1 MKRELEEL
9 DIRELDAIVCS
20 APWFTYARYLLL
32 CKLAALGRESFL
44 SGVRTSLVSL
54 PDRERLISKIA
65 AMYGLVKVAKSI
77 PAAPSAKGSAQGI
90 AAASGIEAASGAEA
104 ASGIAAAAGAEAASG
119 IATAAGI
126 EATSGVAAP
135 SGEAAPS
142 GAEAASGA
150 AGSRDGSLSG
160 KEAFSLGLLDVE
172 FIEGGAF
179 ERHPYVV
186 GGDYFSKADIDS
198 LENKQE
204 NISLNYLKGAGSAT
218 SGSGATPGSSATS
231 GSAAMQGSGA
241 DAEGSATP
249 GSGAVAEGGASAKDE
264 SSGEISLEIDSPLCT
279 ETLASIYA
287 QQGYY
292 QQAIEIYSK
301 LCLLYPEKSAYF
313 ATLVKEVKIKKTE

>member
-77 PAAPSAKGSAQGI
+77 SAAPSAKGANQDIAAAPGI
-90 AAASGIEAASGAEA
+90 AAASGE
-104 ASGIAAAAGAEAASG
+104 
-119 IATAAGI
+119 
-126 EATSGVAAP
+126 
-135 SGEAAPS
+135 
-142 GAEAASGA
+142 
-150 AGSRDGSLSG
+150 AGSRDGSRSG
-160 KEAFSLGLLDVE
+160 KEALSLGLLDVE

-179 ERHPYVV
+179 ERQPYVV

-218 SGSGATPGSSATS
+218 SGGGATS

>member
-77 PAAPSAKGSAQGI
+77 SAAPSAKGSAQGI
-90 AAASGIEAASGAEA
+90 AAASG
-104 ASGIAAAAGAEAASG
+104 
-119 IATAAGI
+119 
-126 EATSGVAAP
+126 VAAP
-135 SGEAAPS
+135 SGAAPS
-142 GAEAASGA
+142 GAATSGAAASGET
-150 AGSRDGSLSG
+150 GSRDGSLSG
-160 KEAFSLGLLDVE
+160 KEALSFGLLDVE

-218 SGSGATPGSSATS
+218 SG
-231 GSAAMQGSGA
+231 GSAISGSGA

>member
-77 PAAPSAKGSAQGI
+77 SAAPSAKGANQDI
-90 AAASGIEAASGAEA
+90 AAA
-104 ASGIAAAAGAEAASG
+104 
-119 IATAAGI
+119 
-126 EATSGVAAP
+126 SGVAAP
-135 SGEAAPS
+135 SGEA
-142 GAEAASGA
+142 GN
-150 AGSRDGSLSG
+150 RDGSLSG
-160 KEAFSLGLLDVE
+160 KEALSFGLLDVE

-179 ERHPYVV
+179 ERQPYVV

-218 SGSGATPGSSATS
+218 
-231 GSAAMQGSGA
+231 
-241 DAEGSATP
+241 P
-249 GSGAVAEGGASAKDE
+249 GSGAVAEGGASAKDD

>member
-77 PAAPSAKGSAQGI
+77 SAAPSAKGAAQGI
-90 AAASGIEAASGAEA
+90 AADAGIEAA
-104 ASGIAAAAGAEAASG
+104 
-119 IATAAGI
+119 
-126 EATSGVAAP
+126 SGVAAP
-135 SGEAAPS
+135 SGA
-142 GAEAASGA
+142 AASGE
-150 AGSRDGSLSG
+150 AGNRDGSRSG
-160 KEAFSLGLLDVE
+160 KEALSFGLLDVE

-218 SGSGATPGSSATS
+218 SGSGATPGS
-231 GSAAMQGSGA
+231 AAMQGSGSV
-241 DAEGSATP
+241 AERSATP
-249 GSGAVAEGGASAKDE
+249 GSDAVAEGGASAKDE

>member
-77 PAAPSAKGSAQGI
+77 SAAPSAKGSAQGI
-90 AAASGIEAASGAEA
+90 AAAAGAEA
-104 ASGIAAAAGAEAASG
+104 ASGIAAVE
-119 IATAAGI
+119 GI
-126 EATSGVAAP
+126 EVASGVAAP
-135 SGEAAPS
+135 SGVAASGAAASGVAAPS

-160 KEAFSLGLLDVE
+160 KEALSLGLLDVE

-231 GSAAMQGSGA
+231 GSAAMQGSGSV
-241 DAEGSATP
+241 AEGSATP

>member
-77 PAAPSAKGSAQGI
+77 SAAPSAKGSAQGI
-90 AAASGIEAASGAEA
+90 AAAAGIKA

-126 EATSGVAAP
+126 EAASGVAAP
-135 SGEAAPS
+135 SGV
-142 GAEAASGA
+142 
-150 AGSRDGSLSG
+150 AGSRNGSLSG
-160 KEAFSLGLLDVE
+160 KEALSFGLLDVE

-218 SGSGATPGSSATS
+218 SG
-231 GSAAMQGSGA
+231 GSAISGSGA

-249 GSGAVAEGGASAKDE
+249 GSGAVAEGGAIAKDE

>member
-77 PAAPSAKGSAQGI
+77 PAAPSAKGSNQDI
-90 AAASGIEAASGAEA
+90 AAASDIEAA
-104 ASGIAAAAGAEAASG
+104 
-119 IATAAGI
+119 
-126 EATSGVAAP
+126 SGVAAP
-135 SGEAAPS
+135 SGAAPS
-142 GAEAASGA
+142 GAATSGAAASGET
-150 AGSRDGSLSG
+150 GSRDGSRSG
-160 KEAFSLGLLDVE
+160 KEAFSFGLLDVE

-218 SGSGATPGSSATS
+218 SGGVTPGSSATS

>member
-9 DIRELDAIVCS
+9 DIRELDAVVCS

-77 PAAPSAKGSAQGI
+77 PAAPSAKGANQD
-90 AAASGIEAASGAEA
+90 
-104 ASGIAAAAGAEAASG
+104 IAAAAGAEAASG
-119 IATAAGI
+119 IAAASGI
-126 EATSGVAAP
+126 
-135 SGEAAPS
+135 
-142 GAEAASGA
+142 EAASGA

-160 KEAFSLGLLDVE
+160 KEALSFGLLDVE

-218 SGSGATPGSSATS
+218 SGGGVTPGSSATS

>member
-20 APWFTYARYLLL
+20 APWFTYARYMLL

-77 PAAPSAKGSAQGI
+77 SAAPSAKGSAQGI
-90 AAASGIEAASGAEA
+90 AAAAGIAAASGIEAASG
-104 ASGIAAAAGAEAASG
+104 
-119 IATAAGI
+119 
-126 EATSGVAAP
+126 VAAP
-135 SGEAAPS
+135 SGAAPS
-142 GAEAASGA
+142 GAATSGAAASGET
-150 AGSRDGSLSG
+150 GSRDGSLSG
-160 KEAFSLGLLDVE
+160 KEALSFGLLDVE

-218 SGSGATPGSSATS
+218 SG
-231 GSAAMQGSGA
+231 GSAISGSGA

-249 GSGAVAEGGASAKDE
+249 GSGAVAEGGAIAKDE

>member
-54 PDRERLISKIA
+54 PDREHLISKIA

-77 PAAPSAKGSAQGI
+77 SAAPSAKGSAQGI
-90 AAASGIEAASGAEA
+90 AAASGAEA
-104 ASGIAAAAGAEAASG
+104 ASGIAAAAGIEAA
-119 IATAAGI
+119 
-126 EATSGVAAP
+126 SGVAAP
-135 SGEAAPS
+135 SGV
-142 GAEAASGA
+142 AASGE
-150 AGSRDGSLSG
+150 AGNRDGSRSG
-160 KEAFSLGLLDVE
+160 KEALSFGLLDVE

-218 SGSGATPGSSATS
+218 SG
-231 GSAAMQGSGA
+231 GSAISGSGA

-249 GSGAVAEGGASAKDE
+249 GSGAVAEGGAIAKDE

>member
-9 DIRELDAIVCS
+9 DIRELDAVVCS

-77 PAAPSAKGSAQGI
+77 SAAPSAKGSAQGI
-90 AAASGIEAASGAEA
+90 AAASGAEA
-104 ASGIAAAAGAEAASG
+104 ASGIAAAAGIEAA
-119 IATAAGI
+119 
-126 EATSGVAAP
+126 SGVAAP
-135 SGEAAPS
+135 SGVAASS
-142 GAEAASGA
+142 GAATSGAAASGET
-150 AGSRDGSLSG
+150 GSRNGSLSG
-160 KEAFSLGLLDVE
+160 KEALSFGLLDVE

-218 SGSGATPGSSATS
+218 SGGGATPGSSATPGSGATS
-231 GSAAMQGSGA
+231 GSAAMQGSAAKQGSGA
-241 DAEGSATP
+241 DAE

>member
-44 SGVRTSLVSL
+44 SGVRTSLISL

-77 PAAPSAKGSAQGI
+77 SAAPSAKGSAQGI
-90 AAASGIEAASGAEA
+90 AAASG
-104 ASGIAAAAGAEAASG
+104 AEAASG

-126 EATSGVAAP
+126 EAASGVAAP
-135 SGEAAPS
+135 SGAATS
-142 GAEAASGA
+142 GVTC
-150 AGSRDGSLSG
+150 SRDGSLSG
-160 KEAFSLGLLDVE
+160 KEALSFGLLDVE

-218 SGSGATPGSSATS
+218 SGSCATPGSSATS

-241 DAEGSATP
+241 
-249 GSGAVAEGGASAKDE
+249 VAEGGAIAKDE

>member
-77 PAAPSAKGSAQGI
+77 SAAPSAKGANQDI
-90 AAASGIEAASGAEA
+90 AAAAGIKA
-104 ASGIAAAAGAEAASG
+104 ASGIAAAS
-119 IATAAGI
+119 GI

-135 SGEAAPS
+135 SGA
-142 GAEAASGA
+142 AASGVT
-150 AGSRDGSLSG
+150 GSRDGSRSG
-160 KEAFSLGLLDVE
+160 KEALSFGLLDVE

-218 SGSGATPGSSATS
+218 SGSGATPGS
-231 GSAAMQGSGA
+231 AAMQGSGA
-241 DAEGSATP
+241 DAEGS
-249 GSGAVAEGGASAKDE
+249 SEYHE
-264 SSGEISLEIDSPLCT
+264 
-279 ETLASIYA
+279 
-287 QQGYY
+287 
-292 QQAIEIYSK
+292 
-301 LCLLYPEKSAYF
+301 
-313 ATLVKEVKIKKTE
+313 

>member
-54 PDRERLISKIA
+54 PDREHLISKIA

-77 PAAPSAKGSAQGI
+77 SAAPSAKGSAQGI
-90 AAASGIEAASGAEA
+90 AAASGAEA
-104 ASGIAAAAGAEAASG
+104 ASGIAAAAGIEAASG
-119 IATAAGI
+119 VAAP
-126 EATSGVAAP
+126 TGVAAP
-135 SGEAAPS
+135 SGAATS
-142 GAEAASGA
+142 GAAASGET
-150 AGSRDGSLSG
+150 GSRNGSLSG
-160 KEAFSLGLLDVE
+160 KEELSFGLLDVE
-172 FIEGGAF
+172 FIDGGAF

-218 SGSGATPGSSATS
+218 SG
-231 GSAAMQGSGA
+231 GSAISGSGA

-249 GSGAVAEGGASAKDE
+249 GSGAVAEGGAIAKDE

>member
-77 PAAPSAKGSAQGI
+77 SAAPSAKGAAQGI
-90 AAASGIEAASGAEA
+90 KAASGAEA
-104 ASGIAAAAGAEAASG
+104 ASGIAAAS
-119 IATAAGI
+119 GI

-135 SGEAAPS
+135 SGV
-142 GAEAASGA
+142 AASGA
-150 AGSRDGSLSG
+150 AASREAASGETGSRNGSLSG
-160 KEAFSLGLLDVE
+160 KEALSFGLLDVE

-218 SGSGATPGSSATS
+218 SGSGATPGSGATS

>member
-77 PAAPSAKGSAQGI
+77 SAAPSAKGAAQGIAAASGIKAASGIAAASGADAASGI
-90 AAASGIEAASGAEA
+90 AAASGIEAASGA
-104 ASGIAAAAGAEAASG
+104 
-119 IATAAGI
+119 
-126 EATSGVAAP
+126 AAP

-142 GAEAASGA
+142 GAAASGVT
-150 AGSRDGSLSG
+150 GSRDGSRSG
-160 KEAFSLGLLDVE
+160 KEALSLGLLDVE

-179 ERHPYVV
+179 ERQPYVV

-231 GSAAMQGSGA
+231 GSAAMQ
-241 DAEGSATP
+241 

>member
-77 PAAPSAKGSAQGI
+77 SAAPSAKGANQDI
-90 AAASGIEAASGAEA
+90 AAAAGIKA
-104 ASGIAAAAGAEAASG
+104 ASGIAAAS
-119 IATAAGI
+119 GI

-135 SGEAAPS
+135 SGA
-142 GAEAASGA
+142 AASGVT
-150 AGSRDGSLSG
+150 GSRDGSRSG
-160 KEAFSLGLLDVE
+160 KEALSFGLLDVE

-218 SGSGATPGSSATS
+218 SGSGATPGS
-231 GSAAMQGSGA
+231 AAMQGSGA
-241 DAEGSATP
+241 DAEG
-249 GSGAVAEGGASAKDE
+249 GVIAKDE

>member
-77 PAAPSAKGSAQGI
+77 SAAPSAKGSAQGI
-90 AAASGIEAASGAEA
+90 AAASGAEA
-104 ASGIAAAAGAEAASG
+104 ASGIAAAAGIEAA
-119 IATAAGI
+119 
-126 EATSGVAAP
+126 SGVAAP
-135 SGEAAPS
+135 SGV
-142 GAEAASGA
+142 AASGA
-150 AGSRDGSLSG
+150 AASREAASGETASGETGSRNGSLSG
-160 KEAFSLGLLDVE
+160 KEALSFGLLDVE

-218 SGSGATPGSSATS
+218 SGCSATSGGSATS
-231 GSAAMQGSGA
+231 GSAAMQGSGSVA
-241 DAEGSATP
+241 GGSATP

>member
-77 PAAPSAKGSAQGI
+77 SAAPSAKGAAQGI
-90 AAASGIEAASGAEA
+90 AAASGIEAASG
-104 ASGIAAAAGAEAASG
+104 
-119 IATAAGI
+119 
-126 EATSGVAAP
+126 VAAP
-135 SGEAAPS
+135 SGVAASS
-142 GAEAASGA
+142 GAATSGAAASGET
-150 AGSRDGSLSG
+150 GSRNGSLSG
-160 KEAFSLGLLDVE
+160 KEALSFGLLDVE

-204 NISLNYLKGAGSAT
+204 NISLNYLKGAG
-218 SGSGATPGSSATS
+218 SATS

>member
-54 PDRERLISKIA
+54 PDREHLISKIA

-77 PAAPSAKGSAQGI
+77 SAAPSAKGANQDI
-90 AAASGIEAASGAEA
+90 AAAP
-104 ASGIAAAAGAEAASG
+104 GIAAAAGIEAA
-119 IATAAGI
+119 
-126 EATSGVAAP
+126 SGVAAP
-135 SGEAAPS
+135 SGEA
-142 GAEAASGA
+142 GNQN
-150 AGSRDGSLSG
+150 GSRSG
-160 KEAFSLGLLDVE
+160 KEALSFGLLDVE

-218 SGSGATPGSSATS
+218 SGGGVTPGSSATS

-241 DAEGSATP
+241 TPGSAAMQGSGSVAGGSATP
-249 GSGAVAEGGASAKDE
+249 GSGAVAEGGAIAKDE

>member
-77 PAAPSAKGSAQGI
+77 SAAPSAKGSAQGI
-90 AAASGIEAASGAEA
+90 AAAAGIKA
-104 ASGIAAAAGAEAASG
+104 ASGIAAAAGIEAA
-119 IATAAGI
+119 
-126 EATSGVAAP
+126 SGVAAP
-135 SGEAAPS
+135 SGEAPS
-142 GAEAASGA
+142 GAATSGAAASGVT
-150 AGSRDGSLSG
+150 GSRDGSLSG
-160 KEAFSLGLLDVE
+160 KEALSFGLLDVE

-218 SGSGATPGSSATS
+218 SG
-231 GSAAMQGSGA
+231 GSAISGSGA

-249 GSGAVAEGGASAKDE
+249 GSGAVAEGGAIAKDE

>member
-77 PAAPSAKGSAQGI
+77 SAAPSAKGSAQGI
-90 AAASGIEAASGAEA
+90 AAASG
-104 ASGIAAAAGAEAASG
+104 
-119 IATAAGI
+119 
-126 EATSGVAAP
+126 VAAP
-135 SGEAAPS
+135 SGA
-142 GAEAASGA
+142 AASGVT
-150 AGSRDGSLSG
+150 GSRDGSLSG
-160 KEAFSLGLLDVE
+160 KEALSFGLLDVE

-218 SGSGATPGSSATS
+218 SGGSATPGSGATS

>member
-77 PAAPSAKGSAQGI
+77 SAAPSAKGAAQGI
-90 AAASGIEAASGAEA
+90 AAASGIEAASG
-104 ASGIAAAAGAEAASG
+104 
-119 IATAAGI
+119 
-126 EATSGVAAP
+126 VAAP
-135 SGEAAPS
+135 SGV
-142 GAEAASGA
+142 AASGAAASRA
-150 AGSRDGSLSG
+150 AGSRDGSRSG
-160 KEAFSLGLLDVE
+160 KEALSFGLLDVE

-179 ERHPYVV
+179 ERQPYVV

-218 SGSGATPGSSATS
+218 SGSGATPGSGATS
-231 GSAAMQGSGA
+231 GSAAMQGSGSV
-241 DAEGSATP
+241 AEGSATP
-249 GSGAVAEGGASAKDE
+249 GSGAVAEGGAIAKDE

>member
-65 AMYGLVKVAKSI
+65 AMYGLVKVARSI
-77 PAAPSAKGSAQGI
+77 SAAPSAKGAAQGIAAAAGIKAASGI
-90 AAASGIEAASGAEA
+90 AAASGIEAASGVA
-104 ASGIAAAAGAEAASG
+104 APSGAATSGAATSGAATSGAAA
-119 IATAAGI
+119 
-126 EATSGVAAP
+126 SGVAAP
-135 SGEAAPS
+135 SGET
-142 GAEAASGA
+142 
-150 AGSRDGSLSG
+150 GSRDGSLSG
-160 KEAFSLGLLDVE
+160 KEALSFGLLDVE

-218 SGSGATPGSSATS
+218 SG
-231 GSAAMQGSGA
+231 
-241 DAEGSATP
+241 GSATP
-249 GSGAVAEGGASAKDE
+249 GSGAVAESGASAKDE

>member
-77 PAAPSAKGSAQGI
+77 SAAPSAKGSAQGI
-90 AAASGIEAASGAEA
+90 AAAAGIKA

-126 EATSGVAAP
+126 EAASGVAAP
-135 SGEAAPS
+135 SGA
-142 GAEAASGA
+142 AASGVT
-150 AGSRDGSLSG
+150 GSRDGSRSG
-160 KEAFSLGLLDVE
+160 KEALSFGLLDVE

-218 SGSGATPGSSATS
+218 SGGSATPGSSATS

>member
-77 PAAPSAKGSAQGI
+77 SAAPSAKGAAQGI
-90 AAASGIEAASGAEA
+90 AAASGIEAASG
-104 ASGIAAAAGAEAASG
+104 
-119 IATAAGI
+119 
-126 EATSGVAAP
+126 VAAP
-135 SGEAAPS
+135 SGV
-142 GAEAASGA
+142 AASGA
-150 AGSRDGSLSG
+150 AASGAATSGAAASGEAGNRDGSLSG
-160 KEAFSLGLLDVE
+160 KEALSFGLLDVE

-218 SGSGATPGSSATS
+218 SGGSATPCSGATS

-241 DAEGSATP
+241 DAEGSATQ
-249 GSGAVAEGGASAKDE
+249 GSGAVAEGGAIAKDE

>member
-44 SGVRTSLVSL
+44 SGVRTSLISL

-77 PAAPSAKGSAQGI
+77 SAAPSAKGAAQGIAAAAGIKAASGI
-90 AAASGIEAASGAEA
+90 AAASGIEAASG
-104 ASGIAAAAGAEAASG
+104 
-119 IATAAGI
+119 
-126 EATSGVAAP
+126 VAAP
-135 SGEAAPS
+135 SGVAALGAATSEA
-142 GAEAASGA
+142 AASGVT
-150 AGSRDGSLSG
+150 GSRDGSLSG
-160 KEAFSLGLLDVE
+160 KEALSFGLLDVE

-179 ERHPYVV
+179 ERQPYVV

-218 SGSGATPGSSATS
+218 SGCSATSGGSATPASGATP
-231 GSAAMQGSGA
+231 GSAAMQGSG
-241 DAEGSATP
+241 SA
-249 GSGAVAEGGASAKDE
+249 AEGGASAKDE

>member
-9 DIRELDAIVCS
+9 DIRELDAVVCS

-77 PAAPSAKGSAQGI
+77 SAAPSAKGSAQGI
-90 AAASGIEAASGAEA
+90 AAASGIET
-104 ASGIAAAAGAEAASG
+104 ASGIAAAAGIEAA
-119 IATAAGI
+119 
-126 EATSGVAAP
+126 SGVAAP
-135 SGEAAPS
+135 SGAATS
-142 GAEAASGA
+142 GVTC
-150 AGSRDGSLSG
+150 SRDGSLSG
-160 KEAFSLGLLDVE
+160 KEALSFGLLDVE

-204 NISLNYLKGAGSAT
+204 NISLNYLKGAGGAT
-218 SGSGATPGSSATS
+218 SGGSATS

-241 DAEGSATP
+241 TSGSAAMQGSGTDAEGSATP
-249 GSGAVAEGGASAKDE
+249 GSGAVAEGGAIAKDE

>member
-54 PDRERLISKIA
+54 PDREHLISKIA

-77 PAAPSAKGSAQGI
+77 SAAPSAKGSAQGI
-90 AAASGIEAASGAEA
+90 AAAAGIKA

-126 EATSGVAAP
+126 EAASGVAAP
-135 SGEAAPS
+135 SGA
-142 GAEAASGA
+142 AASGVT
-150 AGSRDGSLSG
+150 GSRDGSLSG
-160 KEAFSLGLLDVE
+160 KEALSFGLLDVE

-218 SGSGATPGSSATS
+218 SGGSATPGSGATS

>member
-77 PAAPSAKGSAQGI
+77 SAAPSAKGSAQGI
-90 AAASGIEAASGAEA
+90 AAAAGIKAASGIVAASGAEA
-104 ASGIAAAAGAEAASG
+104 ASGIAAASG
-119 IATAAGI
+119 I
-126 EATSGVAAP
+126 
-135 SGEAAPS
+135 
-142 GAEAASGA
+142 EAASGA

-160 KEAFSLGLLDVE
+160 KEALSFGLLDVE

-204 NISLNYLKGAGSAT
+204 NISLNYLKGAGGAT
-218 SGSGATPGSSATS
+218 SGGSATS
-231 GSAAMQGSGA
+231 GSAAMQGCGA

>member
-77 PAAPSAKGSAQGI
+77 SAAPSAKGSAQGI
-90 AAASGIEAASGAEA
+90 AAAAGIKAAS
-104 ASGIAAAAGAEAASG
+104 
-119 IATAAGI
+119 GI

-135 SGEAAPS
+135 SGA
-142 GAEAASGA
+142 AASGVA
-150 AGSRDGSLSG
+150 AASGETGNRDGSRSG
-160 KEAFSLGLLDVE
+160 KEALSFGLLDVE

-218 SGSGATPGSSATS
+218 SGGSATPGSGATS
-231 GSAAMQGSGA
+231 GNAAMQGSGA

-249 GSGAVAEGGASAKDE
+249 GSGAVAEGGAIAKDE

>member
-77 PAAPSAKGSAQGI
+77 SAAPSAKGSAQGI
-90 AAASGIEAASGAEA
+90 AAASGIEAASG
-104 ASGIAAAAGAEAASG
+104 

-126 EATSGVAAP
+126 EAASGVAAP
-135 SGEAAPS
+135 SGVAASGAAASGAAAPS
-142 GAEAASGA
+142 GE

-160 KEAFSLGLLDVE
+160 KEALSFGLLDVE

-204 NISLNYLKGAGSAT
+204 NISLNYLKGAGGAT
-218 SGSGATPGSSATS
+218 SGSCATPGSSATS
-231 GSAAMQGSGA
+231 GSAAMQ
-241 DAEGSATP
+241 

>member
-77 PAAPSAKGSAQGI
+77 SAAPSAKGSAQGI
-90 AAASGIEAASGAEA
+90 AAAAGIKAASGIAAASGIEAASG
-104 ASGIAAAAGAEAASG
+104 
-119 IATAAGI
+119 
-126 EATSGVAAP
+126 VAAP
-135 SGEAAPS
+135 SGV
-142 GAEAASGA
+142 AASGA
-150 AGSRDGSLSG
+150 AASGVTGSRDGSRSG
-160 KEAFSLGLLDVE
+160 KEALSFGLLDVE

-218 SGSGATPGSSATS
+218 SGGSATPGSSATS

>member
-77 PAAPSAKGSAQGI
+77 SAAPSAKGSAQGI
-90 AAASGIEAASGAEA
+90 AAASGIEAASG
-104 ASGIAAAAGAEAASG
+104 

-126 EATSGVAAP
+126 EAASGVAAP
-135 SGEAAPS
+135 SGVAASGAAASGAAAPS
-142 GAEAASGA
+142 GE

-160 KEAFSLGLLDVE
+160 KEALSFGLLDVE

-204 NISLNYLKGAGSAT
+204 NISLNYLKGAGGATSGGSAT
-218 SGSGATPGSSATS
+218 SGGAP
-231 GSAAMQGSGA
+231 MQGSGSV
-241 DAEGSATP
+241 AEGSATP

>member
-1 MKRELEEL
+1 
-9 DIRELDAIVCS
+9 
-20 APWFTYARYLLL
+20 
-32 CKLAALGRESFL
+32 
-44 SGVRTSLVSL
+44 
-54 PDRERLISKIA
+54 
-65 AMYGLVKVAKSI
+65 MYGLVKVAKSI
-77 PAAPSAKGSAQGI
+77 SAAPSAKGSAQGI
-90 AAASGIEAASGAEA
+90 AAASG
-104 ASGIAAAAGAEAASG
+104 
-119 IATAAGI
+119 
-126 EATSGVAAP
+126 VAAP
-135 SGEAAPS
+135 SGEA
-142 GAEAASGA
+142 GN
-150 AGSRDGSLSG
+150 RDGSLSG
-160 KEAFSLGLLDVE
+160 KEALSFGLLDVE

-218 SGSGATPGSSATS
+218 SGGGATPGSSATS
-231 GSAAMQGSGA
+231 GSAAMQ
-241 DAEGSATP
+241 

>member
-9 DIRELDAIVCS
+9 DIRELDAVVCS

-65 AMYGLVKVAKSI
+65 AMYGLVKVARSI
-77 PAAPSAKGSAQGI
+77 SAAPSAKGSAQGI
-90 AAASGIEAASGAEA
+90 AAAAGIKA

-119 IATAAGI
+119 IAAASGI

-135 SGEAAPS
+135 SGVAALGAATSEA
-142 GAEAASGA
+142 AASGE
-150 AGSRDGSLSG
+150 AGNRDGSRSG
-160 KEAFSLGLLDVE
+160 KEALSLGLLDVE

-179 ERHPYVV
+179 ERQPYVV

-218 SGSGATPGSSATS
+218 SGGGATPGSSATPGSGATS
-231 GSAAMQGSGA
+231 GSAAMQ
-241 DAEGSATP
+241 

>member
-77 PAAPSAKGSAQGI
+77 SAAPSAKGANQDIAAAPGI
-90 AAASGIEAASGAEA
+90 AAASG
-104 ASGIAAAAGAEAASG
+104 
-119 IATAAGI
+119 
-126 EATSGVAAP
+126 V
-135 SGEAAPS
+135 
-142 GAEAASGA
+142 

-160 KEAFSLGLLDVE
+160 KEALSFGLLDVE

-204 NISLNYLKGAGSAT
+204 NISLNYLKGAGGAT

-231 GSAAMQGSGA
+231 GNAAMQGSGSVA
-241 DAEGSATP
+241 GGSATP
-249 GSGAVAEGGASAKDE
+249 GSGAVAEGGAIAKDE

>member
-77 PAAPSAKGSAQGI
+77 SAAPSAKGSAQSI
-90 AAASGIEAASGAEA
+90 AAAAGIKA

-126 EATSGVAAP
+126 ESASGVAAP
-135 SGEAAPS
+135 SGV
-142 GAEAASGA
+142 

-160 KEAFSLGLLDVE
+160 KEALSFGLLDVE

-218 SGSGATPGSSATS
+218 SGGSATPGSGATS